1 MKKLIPF
8 FTTLFS
14 SVAAYA
20 NYAMPIQGN
29 KYAAEVDSLYGFLL
43 NVSLISCIMVIGG
56 MCYFVVKYKR
66 KTDNDDTPYISHN
79 NTLEFLWSFIP
90 FLIFMFVFAWGW
102 KLFYQAKAFPENAF
116 EVHVFGRQWGWDF
129 QYKSGRMSTTEMVVP
144 VGKPIK
150 LIMTS
155 SDVLHSFF
163 IPAFRIKQDVIPGR
177 YTSLWFEA
185 DKEGEYQVF
194 CTEYCGRDH
203 SRMYAKIKVVSQEEF
218 EEWLADDPMKEYEGM
233 SLADRGLKVMKGKAC
248 TACHYVDKAEALV
261 GPPLYGQFGK
271 PRAFTDGSEGVV
283 DEAYI
288 RESIKEPAAK
298 KSVGYENGVMS
309 MIPLNEKEIS
319 WVIEYIKTTSN
330 K

>member
-1 MKKLIPF
+1 MKKLVLTVSVI
-8 FTTLFS
+8 FS
-14 SVAAYA
+14 SLTAFASS
-20 NYAMPIQGN
+20 MPVQAN
-29 KYAAEVDSLYGFLL
+29 KYAGQVDSLYNFLL
-43 NVSLISCIMVIGG
+43 IVSLISFILVIGG
-56 MCYFVVKYKR
+56 MIFFVVKYKR

-90 FLIFMFVFAWGW
+90 FLIFLVVFAWGW
-102 KLFYQAKAFPENAF
+102 KLFHDLKTYPENAF

-129 QYKSGRMSTTEMVVP
+129 EYKSGRTSTDEIVVP

-163 IPAFRIKQDVIPGR
+163 IPSMRIKQDVIPGT

-194 CTEYCGRDH
+194 CTEYCGKEH
-203 SRMYAKIKVVSQEEF
+203 SRMLAKLRVVSQAEF
-218 EEWLADDPMKEYEGM
+218 DQWLADDPMKAYEGM
-233 SLADRGLKVMKGKAC
+233 SLADRGLKVMKAKSC
-248 TACHYVDKAEALV
+248 NACHSLDKAVAVV
-261 GPPLYGQFGK
+261 GPPLYGQFGQK
-271 PRAFTDGSEGVV
+271 RAFSDGSEGVV
-283 DEAYI
+283 DAAYI
-288 RESIKEPAAK
+288 RESIKEPQAK

-319 WVIEYIKTTSN
+319 WVIEYIKSTSN

>member
-14 SVAAYA
+14 SVVAYA
-20 NYAMPIQGN
+20 DYAMPIQGN

-43 NVSLISCIMVIGG
+43 NVSLFSFVLVIGG
-56 MCYFVVKYKR
+56 MIFFVLKYKR
-66 KTDNDDTPYISHN
+66 KTDNDGTPYISHN

-102 KLFYQAKAFPENAF
+102 KLYYQAKAYPENAF
-116 EVHVFGRQWGWDF
+116 EVHAFGRQWAWDF
-129 QYKSGRMSTTEMVVP
+129 QYKSGRMSTGEMVVP

-163 IPAFRIKQDVIPGR
+163 IPAFRIKQDVIPGA
-177 YTSLWFEA
+177 YTALWFEA

-194 CTEYCGRDH
+194 CAEYCGKSH
-203 SRMYAKIKVVSQEEF
+203 STMYAKVKVVSQEEF
-218 EEWLADDPMKEYEGM
+218 ETWLAADPMKAYDGLN
-233 SLADRGLKVMKGKAC
+233 LADRGLKAMKTKGC
-248 TACHYVDKAEALV
+248 NACHYLEKDQALV
-261 GPPLYGQFGK
+261 GPSLYGQFGAK
-271 PRAFTDGSEGVV
+271 RNFVDGSSGVV

-288 RESIKEPAAK
+288 RESIKMPNAK
-298 KSVGYENGVMS
+298 KSVDYENGIMNL
-309 MIPLNEKEIS
+309 IPVNEKEIS
-319 WVIEYIKTTSN
+319 WIIEYIKSTS
-330 K
+330 KK

>member
-8 FTTLFS
+8 FTTLFA

-20 NYAMPIQGN
+20 DYAMPVQGN

-43 NVSLISCIMVIGG
+43 NVSLLSCILVIGG
-56 MCYFVVKYKR
+56 MVFFVFKYKR

-102 KLFYQAKAFPENAF
+102 KLFYQAKAYPENAF
-116 EVHVFGRQWGWDF
+116 EVHAFGRQWAWDF
-129 QYKSGRMSTTEMVVP
+129 QYKSGRMSTGEMVVP

-163 IPAFRIKQDVIPGR
+163 IPAFRIKQDVIPGT
-177 YTSLWFEA
+177 YTALWFEA

-194 CTEYCGRDH
+194 CTEYCGKDH
-203 SRMYAKIKVVSQEEF
+203 SRMYAKVKVVSQEEF
-218 EEWLADDPMKEYEGM
+218 EQWLADDPMKEYEGM
-233 SLADRGLKVMKGKAC
+233 DLADRGLKVMKKKAC
-248 TACHYVDKAEALV
+248 NACHYLNKPEKLV
-261 GPPLYGQFGK
+261 GPALYGQFGIDK
-271 PRAFTDGSEGVV
+271 EFTDGTKGKL

-288 RESIKEPAAK
+288 RQSIKEPNAK
-298 KSVGYENGVMS
+298 MSVGFENGGMN
-309 MIPLNEKEIS
+309 MIPVNEQEIT
-319 WVIEYIKTTSN
+319 WIIEYIKSTSN